1 MTDPIERDKYGG
13 LLEHEYDGIRE
24 YDNPT
29 PGWWHTLFLASVL
42 FAVVYYFFFT
52 FSPLAWTPQSQL
64 AAARTRE
71 FQIMF
76 AEVGELEPDQ
86 PTILKMMVDPKWLAV
101 ANGIFATNCTSC
113 HGANGEGLVGPN
125 MTDDSYKNLKVLTD
139 IPNVIRDGA
148 ANGAMPAWGNRLNP
162 NEIVLLAGYVAS
174 LRGQNLPGRAPEGQV
189 IAPWPTPPPPPAV
202 DETDSD

>member
-1 MTDPIERDKYGG
+1 MIDPIERDEYGR

-29 PGWWHTLFLASVL
+29 PGWWHMIFLGSIV

-76 AEVGELEPDQ
+76 AEIGELEPDE
-86 PTILKMMVDPKWLAV
+86 PTILKLMVDPKWMAV
-101 ANGIFATNCTSC
+101 AEGLFATYCTSC
-113 HGANGEGLVGPN
+113 HGSNGEGLVGPN
-125 MTDDSYKNLKVLTD
+125 MTDNSYKNIKVLAD
-139 IPNVIRDGA
+139 IPVVIRDGA
-148 ANGAMPAWGNRLNP
+148 ANGAMPA
-162 NEIVLLAGYVAS
+162 
-174 LRGQNLPGRAPEGQV
+174 
-189 IAPWPTPPPPPAV
+189 
-202 DETDSD
+202 